1 MHRWRLLPG
10 IEHGGAG
17 RHGVRVAGGRRHEPL
32 DVVLL
37 LGGGLAEAVRLVE
50 PLLPLSLEAVSLRLA
65 ESLRHGFSKL
75 WSVVRVR
82 GGVAGGG
89 GVLRLGLALVVARQV
104 EGSFPALGRRS
115 ARVALGRG
123 RHRVGHGGGG
133 ARGRLAVAGVA
144 QGAGRGGGGVVL
156 SLQRLH
162 LVRGLDGVG
171 GVWARGGRAG
181 ARAGRV
187 GARARGRGAR
197 RGQRPR
203 PLGRLGGG
211 LQTEVVRYCEE
222 GGTQQSEITQTSQ
235 TIYCIFDS
243 TSFCRIYYPP
253 IYCILI

>member
-1 MHRWRLLPG
+1 M
-10 IEHGGAG
+10 
-17 RHGVRVAGGRRHEPL
+17 RVAGGRGHEPL

-37 LGGGLAEAVRLVE
+37 LGGGLAQAVRLVE
-50 PLLPLSLEAVSLRLA
+50 PLLTLSLEAVSLRLA

-115 ARVALGRG
+115 ARVALGRR

-133 ARGRLAVAGVA
+133 ARGGLAVAGVA
-144 QGAGRGGGGVVL
+144 QGGGGGGVVL

-171 GVWARGGRAG
+171 GVGARGGRAG
-181 ARAGRV
+181 ARARRV

-211 LQTEVVRYCEE
+211 LQTEVVRYCED
-222 GGTQQSEITQTSQ
+222 GGTQQNKITQTSQ

-243 TSFCRIYYPP
+243 TSFCRIYYPS

>member
-10 IEHGGAG
+10 IEHSGAG

-144 QGAGRGGGGVVL
+144 QGAGRGGGGGVL

-171 GVWARGGRAG
+171 GVGARGGRAG

-222 GGTQQSEITQTSQ
+222 GGTQQSKITQTSQ

>member
-144 QGAGRGGGGVVL
+144 QGAGRGGGGGVL

-222 GGTQQSEITQTSQ
+222 GGTQQSKITQTSQ

-253 IYCILI
+253 IY

>member
-1 MHRWRLLPG
+1 M
-10 IEHGGAG
+10 
-17 RHGVRVAGGRRHEPL
+17 RVAGGRGHESL

-37 LGGGLAEAVRLVE
+37 LGGGLAQAVRLVE
-50 PLLPLSLEAVSLRLA
+50 PLLTLSLEAVSLRLA

-115 ARVALGRG
+115 ARVALGRR

-133 ARGRLAVAGVA
+133 ARGGLAVAGVA
-144 QGAGRGGGGVVL
+144 QGPGRGGGGVVL

-171 GVWARGGRAG
+171 GVGARGGRAG
-181 ARAGRV
+181 ARARRV

-211 LQTEVVRYCEE
+211 LQTEVVRYCED
-222 GGTQQSEITQTSQ
+222 GGTQQNKITQTSQ

-243 TSFCRIYYPP
+243 TSFCRIYYPSL
-253 IYCILI
+253 YCILI